1 MLLNNQYITEEMK
14 KEIRTYQETNDNK
27 NLMIQNL
34 WNAAKAVLRGKLI
47 TMQTYFKNQ
56 EKSQINNLIYA

>member
-14 KEIRTYQETNDNK
+14 KEIRTYPETNDNK

-34 WNAAKAVLRGKLI
+34 WNAAKEVLRGKLI

-56 EKSQINNLIYA
+56 ERSQINTLIYA